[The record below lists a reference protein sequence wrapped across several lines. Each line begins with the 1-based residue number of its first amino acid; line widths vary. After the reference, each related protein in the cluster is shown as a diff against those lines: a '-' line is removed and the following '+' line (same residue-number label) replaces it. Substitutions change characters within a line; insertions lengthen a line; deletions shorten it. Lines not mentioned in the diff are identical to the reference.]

1 MVVSSKPG
9 CCHPSASC
17 EVSANSPMVLERL
30 STSHSSSSI
39 GSRMIMFHFIRTH
52 QMLLMVEMNSLRLQV
67 IIEVAMFKLMLV
79 QTSHHLYLFLPI
91 CIPCRQGL
99 PLV

>member
-1 MVVSSKPG
+1 MRRILSATSSGKSGSSSSSTSLQQHRQSHVPMVVSSKPG

-17 EVSANSPMVLERL
+17 E
-30 STSHSSSSI
+30 
-39 GSRMIMFHFIRTH
+39 
-52 QMLLMVEMNSLRLQV
+52 MLLMVEMNSLRLQV